1 MSGKLHVVVGAGSIG
16 SSVARL
22 LAEQG
27 EQVRVVTRS
36 GSGPDHPR
44 IEKVAAD
51 ARDADRLSELATGAA
66 ALYNA
71 VNPPYHRW
79 ETDWPPVAN
88 ALLAAAERS
97 GAVLAACSNLYLYG
111 PVDAPMTED
120 SPLAATGAKGRVRI
134 KMWQDAIAAHRAG
147 RIRYTEVRGSDYLG
161 ARAQSHFTPS
171 VMKALMA
178 GKTARFLGRTDMP
191 HTWTHDRDVARTLVT
206 VARDE
211 QGWGRAW
218 HVPSHDP
225 RTIREVMHDLAALA
239 GVPEVPVK
247 QIPVWAQQA
256 MSPFVPFLRE
266 MPEVRHQQV
275 RPWVMDSS
283 AAQSTFGLAPT
294 PWQEILAD
302 VLTPYRAEQAAA

>member
-16 SSVARL
+16 SGIARL

-27 EQVRVVTRS
+27 ESVRVVTRS

-51 ARDADRLSELATGAA
+51 AGNADRLSEVATGAA
-66 ALYNA
+66 AIYNA

-79 ETDWPPVAN
+79 ETDWPPVSN

-97 GAVLAACSNLYLYG
+97 GAVLAACSNLYVYG

-120 SPLAATGAKGRVRI
+120 TPLAATGVKGRVRI
-134 KMWQDAIAAHRAG
+134 RMWEDAIAAHRAG

-171 VMKALMA
+171 VLKALLA
-178 GKTARFLGRTDMP
+178 GKTARFLGKPDVE
-191 HTWTHDRDVARTLVT
+191 HTWTHDRDVARALVT
-206 VARDE
+206 VAGDE
-211 QGWGRAW
+211 RGHGRAW
-218 HVPSHDP
+218 HVPSHRP
-225 RTIREVMHDLAALA
+225 RTIREVMRDLAGQA
-239 GVPEVPVK
+239 GVAEVPVK
-247 QIPVWAQQA
+247 QIPVWAQRA

-266 MPEVRHQQV
+266 MPEVLHQHT

-283 AAQSTFGLAPT
+283 AAQATFGLTPT
-294 PWQEILAD
+294 PWPDILTE
-302 VLTPYRAEQAAA
+302 VLAPYRAERAAA

>member
-16 SSVARL
+16 SGIARL

-27 EQVRVVTRS
+27 ESVRVVTRS

-51 ARDADRLSELATGAA
+51 AGNADRLSELATGASA
-66 ALYNA
+66 IYNA

-79 ETDWPPVAN
+79 ETDWPPVSN

-97 GAVLAACSNLYLYG
+97 GAVLAACSNLYVYG
-111 PVDAPMTED
+111 PVEAPMTEET
-120 SPLAATGAKGRVRI
+120 PLAATGAKGGVRI
-134 KMWQDAIAAHRAG
+134 RMWEDAIAAHRAG

-171 VMKALMA
+171 VLKALLA
-178 GKTARFLGRTDMP
+178 GKTARFLGRPDVE

-206 VARDE
+206 VAGDE
-211 QGWGRAW
+211 RGHGRAW
-218 HVPSHDP
+218 HVPSHQP
-225 RTIREVMHDLAALA
+225 RTIREVMRDLAGQA
-239 GVPEVPVK
+239 GVAEVPVK
-247 QIPVWAQQA
+247 QIPVWAQRA

-266 MPEVRHQQV
+266 MPEVLHQHT

-283 AAQSTFGLAPT
+283 AAQATFGLEPT
-294 PWQEILAD
+294 PWPDIVTEVLA
-302 VLTPYRAEQAAA
+302 PYRAERAAA